1 MRHVLI
7 RGIMGLIWLAAAV
20 VSGVSGNLGMA
31 VLYLLLG
38 VVFWYFAYAEWK
50 KKHTTKGAD
59 KNENGSFH
67 NSKFKCMVLP

>member
-38 VVFWYFAYAEWK
+38 GVFWYFAYAEWK
-50 KKHTTKGAD
+50 KEIDGKG
-59 KNENGSFH
+59 GR
-67 NSKFKCMVLP
+67 

>member
-38 VVFWYFAYAEWK
+38 VVFWYFAYSEWK
-50 KKHTTKGAD
+50 KETHNKG
-59 KNENGSFH
+59 GR
-67 NSKFKCMVLP
+67 

>member
-20 VSGVSGNLGMA
+20 VSGVSGNFGMA

-50 KKHTTKGAD
+50 KETHNKG
-59 KNENGSFH
+59 GR
-67 NSKFKCMVLP
+67 

>member
-20 VSGVSGNLGMA
+20 VSGVSGNWGWQCSIFFWA
-31 VLYLLLG
+31 SCFGTLLMQNG
-38 VVFWYFAYAEWK
+38 K

>member
-38 VVFWYFAYAEWK
+38 VVFWYFA
-50 KKHTTKGAD
+50 
-59 KNENGSFH
+59 
-67 NSKFKCMVLP
+67 